1 MTHEGTYRIGVRFWD
16 RLAAAA
22 VHVEETG
29 GETLTVREEGVGKTE
44 TNSSLHLN

>member
-22 VHVEETG
+22 AAAATAVHVEETG
-29 GETLTVREEGVGKTE
+29 GESFAVREEGAVK
-44 TNSSLHLN
+44 NRN